1 MQYRSAHFAVQ
12 QGVDERCLRET
23 AKHGTELGVE
33 LCGQSLLLRFIPVLG
48 LDDVALCGAADINPV
63 AQGNWR
69 RSRA

>member
-33 LCGQSLLLRFIPVLG
+33 LCGQSLLLRFIPVLQFW
-48 LDDVALCGAADINPV
+48 ASTM
-63 AQGNWR
+63 
-69 RSRA
+69 SRAAALRT